1 MRQNPD
7 ADIYNSPAMQAALGI
22 YSRHGALAAGW
33 DDAPDED
40 RRTGLFRQKMS
51 ERREKGD
58 EKK

>member
-1 MRQNPD
+1 MRQKHS

-40 RRTGLFRQKMS
+40 RRTGLLRKKMS
-51 ERREKGD
+51 EREEKGD

>member
-1 MRQNPD
+1 MRQKPD

-33 DDAPDED
+33 DAPDED
-40 RRTGLFRQKMS
+40 RRTGLLRQKMS